1 MRETP
6 AHVELLERRSAGQS
20 LTLTFQIIRRH
31 ARLLLGGSILVALP
45 FYLFAYYLIVS
56 KAPGPVSIHQR
67 MFQMVEQ
74 GGFGSNLLAIG
85 TFLTAFAM
93 HICFINQFLVN
104 YAKEGKPPE
113 LARLLLLSLRRL
125 GWYILG
131 VLLWFLSNIILVFF
145 LFIVFMIAGF
155 IIGLTVAS
163 DSLFLITVGTFIG
176 MSIIML
182 TGGYVALV
190 VLQYFIAAD
199 LRKKNIFVGIGK
211 SFEMAHASGW
221 NFGQTIMAGF
231 IGLLT
236 YFCLS
241 IAPISVLSLVG
252 YLLGWFT
259 LGFES
264 VDSLF
269 DMLAA
274 TNLISHVAFPL
285 LTTPLFLFVGVFHLS
300 LSEKSEGIRLRKR
313 IQSFGNHMQPIS
325 KNEAQ

>member
-31 ARLLLGGSILVALP
+31 AKLLLGGSLLVALP
-45 FYLFAYYLIVS
+45 FYLFAYFLVISQAGLFSV
-56 KAPGPVSIHQR
+56 QER
-67 MFQMVEQ
+67 MFQTAQQ
-74 GGFGSNLLAIG
+74 GFLGSNLLAMLI
-85 TFLTAFAM
+85 FLTAFAM

-104 YAKEGKPPE
+104 YAKEGKAPE
-113 LARLLLLSLRRL
+113 LSRLLLLSLRRL

-131 VLLWFLSNIILVFF
+131 VMLWFVTNIILIFF

-155 IIGLTVAS
+155 IIGLTAAS
-163 DSLFLITVGTFIG
+163 DSFFLGMLGTFTG
-176 MSIIML
+176 MGIIML
-182 TGGYVALV
+182 TVGYVALV
-190 VLQYFIAAD
+190 VLQFFIAAD

-236 YFCLS
+236 YLCLS
-241 IAPISVLSLVG
+241 IAPLSVLSMVG
-252 YLLGWFT
+252 YLLGWFAS
-259 LGFES
+259 GFKD
-264 VDSLF
+264 VDYLL
-269 DMLAA
+269 DLLAT

-285 LTTPLFLFVGVFHLS
+285 LTTPLFLFAGIFHLS

-313 IQSFGNHMQPIS
+313 IQSFGNHLQPIS
-325 KNEAQ
+325 KDEAQ